1 MNIAIIIL
9 LLILIL
15 LVLAFGI
22 ILISKSKEDKGSEF
36 VAKMG
41 SQIVDTQDK
50 IGKYQSEKLNS
61 MDTRISRLSA
71 DMNTR
76 LERLSHSM
84 GEMQTL
90 AGGVE
95 ELRKTLSNVKTR
107 GILGEWQLGAI
118 LSEIMSKEQYEE
130 NVCTVP
136 NTRNPV
142 EFAIKLPGQS
152 GIVYL
157 PIDSKFPLDA
167 YYNLLDAYESA
178 DAAAIEECAKLLLG
192 RVDKFAKDIKEK
204 YIAPPHTTDFGILFV
219 PVEGLYAELVKRG
232 MCETLQTKYKISIA
246 GPVNLAA
253 LLNALQMGFKTLA
266 VNEKAE
272 DIWHQLMAIKG
283 EFEKFNGVLEK
294 AQQHIALA
302 EKDIN
307 DLMGVRTRQILREFE
322 RLEK

>member
-1 MNIAIIIL
+1 MNIVIIVL
-9 LLILIL
+9 LSILIL

-130 NVCTVP
+130 NVYTVP

-142 EFAIKLPGQS
+142 EFAIKLPGEN
-152 GIVYL
+152 GVVYL

-167 YYNLLDAYESA
+167 YYNLLDAYEGA
-178 DAAAIEECAKLLLG
+178 DASAIDECAKLLLN

-307 DLMGVRTRQILREFE
+307 DLMGVRTRRILKEFE
-322 RLEK
+322 KLER

>member
-1 MNIAIIIL
+1 MNIVIIVL
-9 LLILIL
+9 LSILIL

-142 EFAIKLPGQS
+142 EFAIKLPGEN
-152 GIVYL
+152 GVVYL

-167 YYNLLDAYESA
+167 YYNLLDAYEGA
-178 DAAAIEECAKLLLG
+178 DASAIDECAKLLLN

-307 DLMGVRTRQILREFE
+307 DLMGVRTRRILKEFE
-322 RLEK
+322 KLER

>member
-1 MNIAIIIL
+1 MYIAIIVL
-9 LLILIL
+9 LSLLIL
-15 LVLAFGI
+15 LVLAFGTMG
-22 ILISKSKEDKGSEF
+22 LLKGRDDKSGEL
-36 VAKMG
+36 VVKMG
-41 SQIVDTQDK
+41 SQIADTQDK
-50 IGKYQSEKLNS
+50 IGKYQTEKLNS
-61 MDTRISRLSA
+61 MDTRINRLSA
-71 DMNTR
+71 DMNVR

-84 GEMQTL
+84 GEMQSL

-118 LSEIMSKEQYEE
+118 LSEIMSNEQYEE

-142 EFAIKLPGQS
+142 EFAIKLPAENGV
-152 GIVYL
+152 VYL

-178 DAAAIEECAKLLLG
+178 DLAEVDSCAKLLIG

-219 PVEGLYAELVKRG
+219 PIEGLYAELVKRG
-232 MCETLQTKYKISIA
+232 MCETLQTKYKISLA
-246 GPVNLAA
+246 GPSNLAA

-266 VNEKAE
+266 VNEKAD

-283 EFEKFNGVLEK
+283 EFEKFNAILEK

-322 RLEK
+322 KIER